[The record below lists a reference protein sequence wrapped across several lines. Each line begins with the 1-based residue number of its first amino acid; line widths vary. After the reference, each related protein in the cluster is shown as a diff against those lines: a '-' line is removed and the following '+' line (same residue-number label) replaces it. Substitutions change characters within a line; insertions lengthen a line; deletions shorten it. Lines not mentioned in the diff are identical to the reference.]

1 MNILGFDT
9 SMGACSAAVAV
20 DAGGG
25 NLRLFHLCESMDRGQ
40 AERLMPM
47 IDEVL
52 SKSGLKLSDVDRI
65 ATTNGPGTFTGTR
78 ISVAAARAL
87 ALASAKP
94 IVVFSSLEVIAHN
107 PRLRLDM
114 ACDLVVAMNA
124 NRGEAYVQ
132 VFEASSRTAK
142 SAPLLLPLADCSSLL
157 LRAPVLVAGTA
168 AGQVTAAIEKA
179 GFEAIC
185 GPLDV
190 QPDISGCVGAACLR
204 LPLAV
209 PLKPVYLRPPDA
221 KLLVGKSLARSV

>member
-9 SMGACSAAVAV
+9 SMGSCSAAVAV

-25 NLRLFHLCESMDRGQ
+25 NLRIFRLFETMDRGQ

-52 SKSGLKLSDVDRI
+52 SNSGLKLSDIDRI

-94 IVVFSSLEVIAHN
+94 IVAFSSLEVIAHN
-107 PRLRLDM
+107 PRLRLDT

-132 VFEASSRTAK
+132 VFEASARTAK
-142 SAPLLLPLADCSSLL
+142 SAPLLIPLADCSRLL
-157 LRAPVLVAGTA
+157 LKAPVLVAGTA
-168 AGQVTAAIEKA
+168 GEQVTAAIEKA
-179 GFEAIC
+179 GLEATC
-185 GPLDV
+185 GPKAV
-190 QPDISGCVGAACLR
+190 QPDISHCLEGAALR

-209 PLKPVYLRPPDA
+209 PLKPVYLRPADA
-221 KLLVGKSLARSV
+221 KLLIGKSLASSV